1 MGKHNRF
8 TDDKYAEYAL
18 RIHKKDASQTIP
30 KIASAVFGVSLS
42 YAQQKAWDWMKHAEF
57 IREKDRLEQ
66 IETSSDPMTKD
77 EKLIQNRVLI
87 DEAYRTRDK
96 ENYIKLVRM
105 DNEMQGHTRS
115 DEQGDAK
122 LQQGNA
128 LIGEL
133 MKQLRD
139 KNKNIKQAEKV
150 IDVIEE

>member
-1 MGKHNRF
+1 M
-8 TDDKYAEYAL
+8 
-18 RIHKKDASQTIP
+18 
-30 KIASAVFGVSLS
+30 
-42 YAQQKAWDWMKHAEF
+42 
-57 IREKDRLEQ
+57 
-66 IETSSDPMTKD
+66 
-77 EKLIQNRVLI
+77 
-87 DEAYRTRDK
+87 
-96 ENYIKLVRM
+96 RM

>member
-1 MGKHNRF
+1 
-8 TDDKYAEYAL
+8 
-18 RIHKKDASQTIP
+18 
-30 KIASAVFGVSLS
+30 
-42 YAQQKAWDWMKHAEF
+42 MKHAEF

-66 IETSSDPMTKD
+66 IETSTDPMTKD

-87 DEAYRTRDK
+87 DEAYRIRDK

-139 KNKNIKQAEKV
+139 KNKNIKQAERV